1 MIDVGS
7 EVQGKITIKDIDFKE
22 GVIIDIEIAK
32 EGKES
37 RETTLSTKGC
47 I

>member
-7 EVQGKITIKDIDFKE
+7 EVHGKITIKYIEFKE
-22 GVIIDIEIAK
+22 SIIIDIEIAK
-32 EGKES
+32 EGNES